1 MFSRILR
8 FNRVTSTQD
17 VARRL
22 VPNHQETVITAQTQ
36 TQGQGRQGRRWF
48 SPRGGLYASFLLF
61 PRRRQHALPL
71 AAARAVIR
79 TLEHCGFSNLSIHW
93 PNDILLDQRKVC
105 GILCEQVRGAV
116 ICGIGLN
123 VNTARFPRA
132 INHSTSLFLAAG
144 KKYDPDRLLE
154 ILVKTFDQAYRDLQN
169 GDLAI
174 QDLRPYLS
182 GLGEPIQLRT
192 REKRISGTIFDI
204 DDDWALLLAEP
215 SGRIRK
221 FVCGDV
227 LRMKW

>member
-1 MFSRILR
+1 MFARILR

-17 VARRL
+17 IARRL
-22 VPNHQETVITAQTQ
+22 VLNHQEAVIAARAQS
-36 TQGQGRQGRRWF
+36 QGRGRQRRRWF
-48 SPRGGLYASFLLF
+48 SPRGGLYVSFLLF
-61 PRRRQHALPL
+61 PRCRQHALPL
-71 AAARAVIR
+71 AAARAVIH
-79 TLEHCGFSNLSIHW
+79 TLEQCGFSNLSIHW
-93 PNDILLDQRKVC
+93 PNDILLDRRKVC

-123 VNTARFPRA
+123 INTARFPRA
-132 INHSTSLFLAAG
+132 LGSSTG
-144 KKYDPDRLLE
+144 NKYDLDRILE
-154 ILVKTFDQAYRDLQN
+154 ILVKAFDHAYRALQN

-192 REKRISGTIFDI
+192 REKRIAGTIFDI

-221 FVCGDV
+221 YVCGDV